1 MPDKEFDITEVYIM
15 KLNKKAITAI
25 CVVAVAIIAAV
36 VTVLIV
42 HSKKEDDW
50 KNKGYDLSVPVLGE
64 NGWYMVFEDDFD
76 GKKLNEGIKFGEKY
90 TGGKEIWTTSPHA
103 IRWESNDSSKP
114 EQANYWCPNM
124 VEVKDSKAII
134 HSRYE
139 ENHTCDGGCP
149 PKGRFTSGIETRLIS
164 GDNNNNKGTSDTL
177 LFSQAF
183 GYFECKVKL
192 PKSQGLWSAF
202 WLQSS
207 NMRQVGNNG
216 KDGTEIDVYESAF
229 LNSKQSK
236 MGHAL
241 LWDGYGKSGKVSG
254 HIGELE
260 QNLYEGFH
268 TFALKWT
275 PEYYVFYIDGKST
288 WASDAGDVSR
298 VKEFLRL
305 TVEIDA
311 GDGWGPHSQKIGQ
324 FSHNN
329 EDNDDFEIEYVKVWQ
344 NENYE
349 EFIQDESDFTGSF
362 DLS

>member
-1 MPDKEFDITEVYIM
+1 M
-15 KLNKKAITAI
+15 KLNKKIMIIIAVIL
-25 CVVAVAIIAAV
+25 AVAIIAAV
-36 VTVLIV
+36 TVAVVI
-42 HSKKEDDW
+42 KR
-50 KNKGYDLSVPVLGE
+50 KNDPNRWREQGYDLSVPVLGE
-64 NGWYMVFEDDFD
+64 DGWYMVFEDDFN
-76 GKKLNEGIKFGEKY
+76 GTSLNEGINFGEKY
-90 TGGKEIWTTSPHA
+90 TGNKEIWTTSPHA
-103 IRWESNDSSKP
+103 IRWQSNDDSKP
-114 EQANYWCPNM
+114 EQACWWCPEM

-139 ENHTCDGGCP
+139 ENHTCDGDCP
-149 PKGRFTSGIETRLIS
+149 AKGRFTGGIETRLIS
-164 GDNNNNKGTSDTL
+164 GDNNDNKGTSDTL

-183 GYFECKVKL
+183 GYFECRVKF

-207 NMRQVGNNG
+207 NMRQVGNKG

-229 LNSKQSK
+229 INNETSR

-241 LWDGYGKSGKVSG
+241 LWDGYGKHAKVADY
-254 HIGELE
+254 IGGLS
-260 QNLYEGFH
+260 QDLYDGFH

-275 PEYYVFYIDGKST
+275 PEYYVFYIDGVAT

-311 GDGWGPHSQKIGQ
+311 GDGSGPHGQEIGQ

-329 EDNDDFEIEYVKVWQ
+329 SDNDDFEIDYVKVWQ

-349 EFIQDESDFTGSF
+349 KYIKDDREFKGSF
-362 DLS
+362 DLA